1 MRLIGK
7 RIIYIKHSTD
17 VVVEYFVSGAD
28 YDYITLTRSEESFDF
43 NLPESRL
50 PKTVRVHSKDI
61 KIDRLKRQY
70 VLWIDVLDVELKL
83 TGQPGVLTQLVKSI
97 FKGK

>member
-7 RIIYIKHSTD
+7 RIVYIKHSTD
-17 VVVEYFVSGAD
+17 VAVEYFISGTD
-28 YDYITLTRSEESFDF
+28 YDYITLTRSENSFDF
-43 NLPESRL
+43 NLPQPRL

-83 TGQPGVLTQLVKSI
+83 TGQPGILTQLVKWI